1 MSGSTHD
8 VIIIGAGH
16 NALVAAFYLAKAGRR
31 PVVLE
36 KQPHV
41 GGGAVTTEI
50 HEGFRCPRFSHE
62 VLLDERIVDDLNLK
76 QHGAEFI
83 PLPTLVCAPSPDGA
97 PLVLHDDSAAGANSL
112 RSFNAKDAD
121 AYVEFRTSVQRL
133 AAVIGTTF
141 DSPPPDID
149 HPNAQDLWGLL
160 KAGRRFR
167 SLGSRDSYRLL
178 RWLPMPIGDLMIE
191 WFGNERLRALLAGP
205 GLSGTMLG
213 PRSAGSS
220 LVFLFREACRLRA
233 GGRSL
238 RVRGGPGVLTAAIA
252 EAAREAGAEI
262 RTGVSVER
270 ILVADEGVTG
280 VVAGGQEIPCVTVL
294 SGLDPRSTFLSLVD
308 PAALAPEF
316 ATQIRNYRA
325 SGTVAKINLAL
336 SSLPA
341 FRGVSEPSALA
352 GRIHIGPELDYL
364 ERAFD
369 CVKYGEVSTRPWLD
383 ITIPSIADMELT
395 PKGAHVASIYTHY
408 APFAPR
414 GASQDVAKDMLLNNT
429 LGTLDTYAPGIRALV
444 VGAEVL
450 TPAELQKELGL
461 SGGHMFHGE
470 LALDQL
476 FTMRPILGHA
486 GYAGPIRGLY
496 LCGAGTHPGGFMT
509 GTSGRLAARAV
520 IRHGSSYPR

>member
-97 PLVLHDDSAAGANSL
+97 ALVLQDDSAAGANSL
-112 RSFNAKDAD
+112 RLFNSKDAD

-178 RWLPMPIGDLMIE
+178 RWLPMPIGDLMVE

-238 RVRGGPGVLTAAIA
+238 RVRGGPGALTAAIA
-252 EAAREAGAEI
+252 KAAREAGAEI

-270 ILVADEGVTG
+270 ILVADERVTG
-280 VVAGGQEIPCVTVL
+280 VVAGGQEISCVTVL

-369 CVKYGEVSTRPWLD
+369 CV
-383 ITIPSIADMELT
+383 
-395 PKGAHVASIYTHY
+395 
-408 APFAPR
+408 
-414 GASQDVAKDMLLNNT
+414 
-429 LGTLDTYAPGIRALV
+429 
-444 VGAEVL
+444 
-450 TPAELQKELGL
+450 
-461 SGGHMFHGE
+461 
-470 LALDQL
+470 
-476 FTMRPILGHA
+476 
-486 GYAGPIRGLY
+486 
-496 LCGAGTHPGGFMT
+496 
-509 GTSGRLAARAV
+509 
-520 IRHGSSYPR
+520 

>member
-1 MSGSTHD
+1 VNGPTHD

-16 NALVAAFYLAKAGRR
+16 NALAAAFYLAKAGRR
-31 PVVLE
+31 PLVLE

-41 GGGAVTTEI
+41 GGGAITSEI
-50 HEGFRCPRFSHE
+50 HPGFRCPRFSHE
-62 VLLDERIVDDLNLK
+62 ILLDRRIVDDLSLER
-76 QHGAEFI
+76 HGLEFVQI
-83 PLPTLVCAPSPDGA
+83 PVLACAPSPDGA
-97 PLVLHDDSAAGANSL
+97 PVVLHDDVAVSASNL

-121 AYVEFRTSVQRL
+121 AYAAFRTAVERL
-133 AAVIGTTF
+133 ASVIATTF

-149 HPNAQDLWGLL
+149 DPSAKDLWGLL

-178 RWLPMPIGDLMIE
+178 RWLSMPIGDLMIE
-191 WFGNERLRALLAGP
+191 WFQCERLRALLAGP
-205 GLSGTMLG
+205 GLSGTMFG

-220 LVFLFREACRLRA
+220 LVFLLREASRLRA

-238 RVRGGPGVLTAAIA
+238 RVRGGPGAMTTAMAA
-252 EAAREAGAEI
+252 AAREAGAEI
-262 RTGVSVER
+262 RTGAAVER
-270 ILVADEGVTG
+270 VLVANERVTG
-280 VVAGGQEIPCVTVL
+280 VRVDGQEIACATVL
-294 SGLDPRSTFLSLVD
+294 SGLDPKSTFLNLMD

-316 ATQIRNYRA
+316 ATKIRNYRA
-325 SGTVAKINLAL
+325 SGTVAKVNLAL
-336 SSLPA
+336 ASLPA
-341 FRGVSEPSALA
+341 FRGVSDPKMVT
-352 GRIHIGPELDYL
+352 GRIHIGPELDFL

-369 CVKYGEVSTRPWLD
+369 CVKYGEVSTNPWLD
-383 ITIPSIADMELT
+383 ITIPSILDADLA

-414 GASQDVAKDMLLNNT
+414 NASREVAKDMLLANT
-429 LGTLDTYAPGIRALV
+429 LETLETYAPDIRSMV
-444 VGAEVL
+444 VAAEVL
-450 TPAELQKELGL
+450 TPAELQTQLGL

-476 FTMRPILGHA
+476 FTMRPLLGHA
-486 GYAGPIRGLY
+486 GYASPIQGLH

-520 IRHGSSYPR
+520 MRQ

>member
-1 MSGSTHD
+1 MHD

-31 PVVLE
+31 PLVLE

-50 HEGFRCPRFSHE
+50 HAGFRCPRFSHE
-62 VLLDERIVDDLNLK
+62 VLIDKRIAGDLNLES
-76 QHGAEFI
+76 HVEFI
-83 PLPTLVCAPSPDGA
+83 TLPALACAPSPDSD
-97 PLVLHDDSAAGANSL
+97 PIVLHDDIAASAANLHSL
-112 RSFNAKDAD
+112 GPKEAE
-121 AYVEFRTSVQRL
+121 AYAAFRTSVEQL
-133 AAVIGTTF
+133 ASVIATTF

-149 HPNAQDLWGLL
+149 DPSARDLWGLL

-167 SLGSRDSYRLL
+167 SLGTRDSYRLL
-178 RWLPMPIGDLMIE
+178 RWLSMPIGDLMIE
-191 WFGNERLRALLAGP
+191 WFDNERLRALLAGP

-220 LVFLFREACRLRA
+220 LVFLLREANRLRA
-233 GGRSL
+233 GRRSL
-238 RVRGGPGVLTAAIA
+238 RVRGGPGALTAAMA
-252 EAAREAGAEI
+252 AAARDAGTEI
-262 RTGVSVER
+262 RTGVAVER
-270 ILVADEGVTG
+270 VLVADNRVTG
-280 VVAGGQEIPCVTVL
+280 VVANGQEIPCATVL
-294 SGLDPRSTFLSLVD
+294 SGLDPRSTLLSLVD

-316 ATQIRNYRA
+316 ATRIRNYRA

-341 FRGVSEPSALA
+341 FRGVADRNALA

-369 CVKYGEVSTRPWLD
+369 CMKYGEVSTFPWLD
-383 ITIPSIADMELT
+383 ITIPSIADEALA

-414 GASQDVAKDMLLNNT
+414 GASRDVAKDVLLANT
-429 LGTLDTYAPGIRALV
+429 LGTLDSYAPGIRSLV
-444 VGAEVL
+444 VAAEVL
-450 TPAELQKELGL
+450 TPAELQMQLGL

-476 FTMRPILGHA
+476 FTMRPLLGHA
-486 GYAGPIRGLY
+486 GYATPIRGLF

-509 GTSGRLAARAV
+509 GTSGRLAARALT
-520 IRHGSSYPR
+520 RHGSAYTL